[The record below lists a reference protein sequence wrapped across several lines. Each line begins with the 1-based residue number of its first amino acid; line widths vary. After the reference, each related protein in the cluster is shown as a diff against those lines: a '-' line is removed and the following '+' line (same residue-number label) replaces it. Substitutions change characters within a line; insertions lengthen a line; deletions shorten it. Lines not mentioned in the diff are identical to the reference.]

1 MVDDGGRDLTM
12 VVDLRS
18 DTLTK
23 PTPGMRRA
31 MADAEVGDDVYGE
44 DPTVNRLQEEAA
56 QRFGREAAL
65 YVPSGVMANLLWTRV
80 LCPTGSEVVIERYG
94 HAVAYEEGAGAANVG
109 VQYLTIDG
117 DRGTA
122 GRRPGAR
129 EPAPGA
135 LPVPRRGDDRRRGD
149 HQPRGGAI
157 HGLERLQ
164 GLRAVADERGAAFH
178 LDGLGCSTPWSPPGR
193 TRGVRGGGDGLNFC
207 LSKGLGAPVGS
218 VMVGDADAIAEARL
232 WRRASAG
239 DAPGRVLAAAGLYA
253 LEHHVDRLAEDHANA
268 RLIAERL
275 ADRVPGSA
283 EPDEVPTNIMFVD
296 TGSGTRWRSR
306 GRSWRRVCGARR
318 WTSHSIRLVTHLD
331 VTTEQCRA
339 AADVIADILEDRDPT
354 PLTD

>member
-1 MVDDGGRDLTM
+1 M

-56 QRFGREAAL
+56 ERFGRQAAL

-94 HAVAYEEGAGAANVG
+94 HAVAYEQGAGAAGVG

-117 DRGTA
+117 DRGRLDA
-122 GRRPGAR
+122 DRVRANLRPAHFPYPDVAMIAA
-129 EPAPGA
+129 EETTN
-135 LPVPRRGDDRRRGD
+135 RG
-149 HQPRGGAI
+149 GGAI

-164 GLRAVADERGAAFH
+164 GLRAVADERGAALH
-178 LDGLGCSTPWSPPGR
+178 LDGARVFNAVVATGNDPREYGAVAT
-193 TRGVRGGGDGLNFC
+193 GLNFC

-218 VMVGDADAIAEARL
+218 VMVGDADAIEEARL
-232 WRRASAG
+232 WRRRFGGAMRQVG
-239 DAPGRVLAAAGLYA
+239 ILAAAGLYA
-253 LEHHVDRLAEDHANA
+253 LAHHVDRLAEDHANA
-268 RLIAERL
+268 RLIAARL
-275 ADRVPGSA
+275 AERVPGSA

-296 TGSGTRWRSR
+296 TGDRDAMEVAGQIVEAGVWCSPMDT
-306 GRSWRRVCGARR
+306 
-318 WTSHSIRLVTHLD
+318 HSIRLVTHLD

-339 AADVIADILEDRDPT
+339 AADVIADILEGRDPT
-354 PLTD
+354 PLPN